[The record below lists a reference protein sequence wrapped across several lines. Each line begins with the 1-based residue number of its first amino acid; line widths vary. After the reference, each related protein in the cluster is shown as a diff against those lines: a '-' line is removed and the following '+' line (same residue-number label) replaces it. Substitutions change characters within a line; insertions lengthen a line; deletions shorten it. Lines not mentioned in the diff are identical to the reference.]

1 MKAIVFLEN
10 IEQNY
15 KLPFQLILFEFHFFS
30 LSVMN
35 YWTGRKNWWLLLYCE
50 RYKVGGNAVIPLRV
64 TFIINNANI
73 SDIYNDWVLQLHK
86 HIQN

>member
-1 MKAIVFLEN
+1 MKVILFLEN

-15 KLPFQLILFEFHFFS
+15 KLPFQLILFEFHFFFS
-30 LSVMN
+30 AMN

-50 RYKVGGNAVIPLRV
+50 RYKVAGNAVIRLRV

-73 SDIYNDWVLQLHK
+73 SDIYNDRVLQLHK